1 MQINKLSKRMII
13 LINFN
18 NNSYKEK
25 ILIIKSI
32 LVRKISN
39 HFNNNRWNKKKII
52 KPKTVK
58 NMK

>member
-13 LINFN
+13 LINYN
-18 NNSYKEK
+18 NHSYKEK

-32 LVRKISN
+32 LIWKISN
-39 HFNNNRWNKKKII
+39 HFNNNRQNKEKLI

-58 NMK
+58 NLK